1 VLLTLEKARRKPKTV
16 RVRSKI
22 MANTVEILG
31 SKFLKCQQQD
41 CEWNIG
47 WLGRYEWIRE
57 PDKGTRI
64 CNFGLKT
71 IIDADAVPPDICQ
84 QPAAVLKIARARFKL

>member
-1 VLLTLEKARRKPKTV
+1 
-16 RVRSKI
+16 

-31 SKFLKCQQQD
+31 NKFLTCQQQD

-47 WLGRYEWIRE
+47 WLGGYEWTRE
-57 PDKGTRI
+57 LSKGTRI

-84 QPAAVLKIARARFKL
+84 QPAAVLRIARARFKL